1 MENKR
6 SYYAILIP
14 TLWTVWLAC
23 VGQSCAR
30 HPKVKPPMPG
40 PPRCPNCG
48 PMVVPYPLSTGP
60 NCGDQAYKI
69 NCVGG
74 KLYFG
79 ALHGSSYLITS
90 INPVTQRIIIHPP
103 GFASS
108 GSCLSA
114 DVSKAGLE
122 LDPHL
127 PFSITNSNTILLL
140 GCPEAMLQVKYFFL
154 SPGLNIVL
162 AGSIE
167 DKFPV
172 KTVYIWSGSHTK
184 FVSV

>member
-90 INPVTQRIIIHPP
+90 INPVTQRIVIHPP

-172 KTVYIWSGSHTK
+172 KTVYI
-184 FVSV
+184 